1 MILLSCIDEFIGRNR
16 VPSYL
21 YWIIS
26 LLIYIENIKPNANN
40 FFNCVGFFFIY
51 KTFENRRCKW
61 YLIHHIT
68 ITCIFNAYVIL
79 ILFRI
84 MKKVTFVRNS
94 QSFIISFVVKK
105 KKGWS
110 LNFYIKLPLHFYLI
124 WWTSLKCGSVLLI
137 VSMWV
142 DQPLSNMFFTIDK

>member
-1 MILLSCIDEFIGRNR
+1 MILLSCIDEFIVWNR

-21 YWIIS
+21 YCIIS
-26 LLIYIENIKPNANN
+26 LLIYMENIKPNANN
-40 FFNCVGFFFIY
+40 FFKLYGFFLIY
-51 KTFENRRCKW
+51 KTFENKRYKW

-105 KKGWS
+105 KEKGWS

-124 WWTSLKCGSVLLI
+124 WLTSLKCRSVLLI
-137 VSMWV
+137 VYVGGS
-142 DQPLSNMFFTIDK
+142 TIVQYVFHHW